1 MGCDGLGFQGFARGS
16 GPQRSQRNARP
27 PPGRDIGAPR
37 TRAPMRCLGDR
48 RRRLSAKTALAKAIR
63 YALTRW
69 DALIRYVG
77 DGRIGIDNNPAERS
91 LRGIAV
97 TRKNFLFLGSE
108 AGGERAAIR
117 RSSMGSTP
125 KPISPMSPTAWPR
138 DIRSIA

>member
-1 MGCDGLGFQGFARGS
+1 
-16 GPQRSQRNARP
+16 
-27 PPGRDIGAPR
+27 
-37 TRAPMRCLGDR
+37 MRCLGDR